1 MAVAGLRKP
10 LYFDKIIVAWGAE
23 KNNLDK
29 SYTNVHYI
37 EDRFSHAK
45 VHNDLLKAKKVV
57 IMGNT
62 FDAIQT
68 AQSTRTYLD
77 ECGLFK
83 TDVTLMTTD
92 VPDVRKSMGPSM
104 DMFIKKQLAE

>member
-10 LYFDKIIVAWGAE
+10 LYFDKILVAWGAE
-23 KNNLDK
+23 KNKLEK
-29 SYTNVHYI
+29 SFTNVHYI

-45 VHNDLLKAKKVV
+45 VHNQLLKAKKVV
-57 IMGNT
+57 ILGNT

-68 AQSTRTYLD
+68 ASSTRAYLD

-83 TDVTLMTTD
+83 TEVTLMATS
-92 VPDVRKSMGPSM
+92 VPDVRKSLG
-104 DMFIKKQLAE
+104 K

>member
-1 MAVAGLRKP
+1 MSVTGLRKP
-10 LYFDKIIVAWGAE
+10 LHFDKILVAWGAE
-23 KNNLDK
+23 KNRLDK

-45 VHNDLLKAKKVV
+45 VHNTLLKAKKVV

-62 FDAIQT
+62 LDAVQT

-92 VPDVRKSMGPSM
+92 VPDIRKSMGPSM
-104 DMFIKKQLAE
+104 DMYMKK